1 MLIQTCDPYDKDRGI
16 WQTYLQSKIDDQSL
30 AVVYPKDGLENSA
43 KLLANLISDAIGIGQ
58 FVNNCGQTFWGVL
71 IDKVGMDRKQI
82 EESVLKLEK
91 EKNNFE
97 Y

>member
-43 KLLANLISDAIGIGQ
+43 KLLANLISDAIGIG
-58 FVNNCGQTFWGVL
+58 
-71 IDKVGMDRKQI
+71 
-82 EESVLKLEK
+82 
-91 EKNNFE
+91 
-97 Y
+97 